1 MVCFLRRKLPLYKC
15 SLNVLVFLVSVF
27 FILGLCFEACLVWP
41 GARLSVLS
49 RYKGEPPN
57 DTSVLLD
64 FAEQPNPSSV
74 YRISVDAEYLPWHIQ
89 HWDRSA
95 TSWNSRIKCPHP
107 YEDHPHLINET
118 KDNFVCLVSPH
129 YEWQHADGCIE
140 DARKIQDFTAPKWLN
155 KKCVTIGHCM
165 E

>member
-1 MVCFLRRKLPLYKC
+1 MRARRCRVP
-15 SLNVLVFLVSVF
+15 VSVL
-27 FILGLCFEACLVWP
+27 FIL
-41 GARLSVLS
+41 VLS
-49 RYKGEPPN
+49 YKAYLLWSSHAWLS
-57 DTSVLLD
+57 TSSRHL
-64 FAEQPNPSSV
+64 AEHPNPSSV
-74 YRISVDAEYLPWHIQ
+74 YRISVDIKNNVGTAL
-89 HWDRSA
+89 HWDRSGR
-95 TSWNSRIKCPHP
+95 TFCSRIECPHP